1 MTDAAIYGM
10 GLWALIISNNDT
22 ITKDYNYFHFVI
34 IGITNVNLVAYG
46 MMTLI
51 LQNFLKS

>member
-1 MTDAAIYGM
+1 MTDAAIYGT